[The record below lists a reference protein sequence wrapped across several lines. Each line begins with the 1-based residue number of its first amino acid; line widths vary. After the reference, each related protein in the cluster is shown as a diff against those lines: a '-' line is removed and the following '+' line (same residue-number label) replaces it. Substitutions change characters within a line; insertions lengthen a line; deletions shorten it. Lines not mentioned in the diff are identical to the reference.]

1 MQGKD
6 GLTFERIKPDNGLK
20 INYAASPT
28 FDPSIEQIGAQMIAT
43 YQAGY
48 QAGYDLASSEVKPA
62 PVDYA
67 VMSNFNINVGAGAKF
82 ENVVMAGTS
91 ISVEAGAS
99 ITNCQFNDK
108 EPIVLPK
115 CSLSNCIVDPL
126 PNYGILAGKSFA
138 ESYLGDDQGYL
149 VVNGVSTK
157 PKQPDLKRRSSAD
170 SLDMY

>member
-1 MQGKD
+1 
-6 GLTFERIKPDNGLK
+6 
-20 INYAASPT
+20 
-28 FDPSIEQIGAQMIAT
+28 MIAT

-115 CSLSNCIVDPL
+115 CTLSNCIVDPL